1 MTATAAGA
9 ADPTPTST
17 LEPPVE
23 RLPLTKAAARKLT
36 DRIATATG
44 MLWTM
49 IAEAHDREAW
59 RALGYDSWGAYV
71 ATEFEISRG
80 QAFRLLDQAR
90 VTAALEAATGEAV
103 AVSARQAAVLRH
115 EPERAAKRAAKA
127 IGKGVEPKV
136 AVAREVERVRSRQT
150 SKQGNGEGGDPT
162 GTPTQPG
169 ARGGAVAATEKAAE
183 APTAA
188 PQPTRSSTPQR
199 GEDPAPPAPS
209 PAGGPATADGVRHM
223 IAMVTTTG
231 ADTIAHCCT
240 DKAIAAAIGTLRTAL
255 AKASKPAAA
264 PAQPLARKT
273 VTPIPKGGKR

>member
-1 MTATAAGA
+1 MTA
-9 ADPTPTST
+9 
-17 LEPPVE
+17 LEPAKDTS
-23 RLPLTKAAARKLT
+23 PLTKAAARKLT
-36 DRIATATG
+36 DRIAMATG
-44 MLWTM
+44 MLWQM

-59 RALGYDSWGAYV
+59 RALGYDTWAAYV
-71 ATEFEISRG
+71 AVEFEISRG
-80 QAFRLLDQAR
+80 HAFRLLDQAR
-90 VTAALEAATGEAV
+90 VTAALEAATGEPV

-115 EPERAAKRAAKA
+115 DPAKAAKRAAKA
-127 IGKGVEPKV
+127 IGKGVEPKE
-136 AVAREVERVRSRQT
+136 AVAREVERVRSRQTTT

-188 PQPTRSSTPQR
+188 PQPTRSGTPQR

-255 AKASKPAAA
+255 AKASKPVAA

-273 VTPIPKGGKR
+273 VTPIPKTGRR